1 MKKLWVA
8 LAQLAWLMTLAM
20 SANAQNPALAYPSKP
35 IKLTVPFPPGG
46 GTDIFARAIAQKL
59 QDNLKWTVVVENKA
73 GAGGNLG
80 VEAVARSAP
89 DGYAMVLG
97 QTSNLAVNPTL
108 YPKLPYDPLK
118 DLSPVVLLASA
129 PLVLVTRAESKL
141 KTYADVVAAAK
152 AAQGQLSVGS
162 PGNGT
167 VAHLSI
173 ELLQKQG
180 NFKVQHIPYRGSAQ
194 ALTDLMGGSIELYMS
209 SVPTAI
215 GHVKNGKLRAIAVTG
230 ARRSGVLPDVP
241 TVSEAGHNLGMKGF
255 ESSTWFGFAMPMG
268 TPPEIVK
275 LLNNEI
281 NKLLTLPDVRA
292 KLQSE
297 GGDVLGG
304 TPEQFAS
311 LLRTDLVRWGRVVR
325 ESGAKI
331 D

>member
-1 MKKLWVA
+1 MQKFWMMLV
-8 LAQLAWLMTLAM
+8 LLILVMSPTAQTA
-20 SANAQNPALAYPSKP
+20 AQSYPSKP
-35 IKLTVPFPPGG
+35 IKLIVPFPPGG

-80 VEAVARSAP
+80 IEAAAKSTP
-89 DGYAMVLG
+89 DGYTVVLG

-129 PLVLVTRAESKL
+129 PLVLVTRTESNL
-141 KTYADVVAAAK
+141 KTYADVVLAAK
-152 AAQGQLSVGS
+152 AKQGQLSVGS

-180 NFKVQHIPYRGSAQ
+180 GFKVQHIPYRGSAQ

-209 SVPTAI
+209 SVPTAL
-215 GHVKNGKLRAIAVTG
+215 GHIKSGKLRAIAVTG
-230 ARRSGVLPDVP
+230 ERASLVLPSVP
-241 TVSEAGHNLGMKGF
+241 TVSEAGKNLGMKGF
-255 ESSTWFGFAMPMG
+255 ETSTWFGFAVPTG
-268 TPPEIVK
+268 TPPEIIK
-275 LLNNEI
+275 LLNLEI
-281 NKLLTLPDVRA
+281 NKLLKLADVRA

-304 TPEQFAS
+304 SPEQFAS

>member
-1 MKKLWVA
+1 MKKFWTMLA
-8 LAQLAWLMTLAM
+8 LLVLATSPMAQTA
-20 SANAQNPALAYPSKP
+20 AQSYPSKP
-35 IKLTVPFPPGG
+35 IKLIVPFPPGG

-59 QDNLKWTVVVENKA
+59 QDSLKWTVVVENKA

-80 VEAVARSAP
+80 VEAAAKSAP
-89 DGYAMVLG
+89 DGYTVVLG

-129 PLVLVTRAESKL
+129 PLVLVTRTESNL
-141 KTYADVVAAAK
+141 KTYADVVLAAK
-152 AAQGQLSVGS
+152 AKQGQLSVGS

-180 NFKVQHIPYRGSAQ
+180 GFKVQHIPYRGSAQ

-209 SVPTAI
+209 SVPTAL
-215 GHVKNGKLRAIAVTG
+215 GHIKSGKLRAIAVTG
-230 ARRSGVLPDVP
+230 ERASLVLPSVP
-241 TVSEAGHNLGMKGF
+241 TVSEAGKNLGMKGF
-255 ESSTWFGFAMPMG
+255 ETSTWFGFAVPVG
-268 TPPEIVK
+268 TPPEAIRV
-275 LLNNEI
+275 LNTEI
-281 NKLLTLPDVRA
+281 NKLLKLADVRA

-304 TPEQFAS
+304 SPEQFAS